1 MLFLGLLVFMAWVFS
16 RPAVRRA
23 VPHDSIV
30 IFGLVAIS
38 AVVLLRLGELG

>member
-1 MLFLGLLVFMAWVFS
+1 MLFLGLLVFIAWVFS
-16 RPAVRRA
+16 RAVMRRA
-23 VPHDSIV
+23 IPHDSIV